1 LSRIIIT
8 GVAGFLGSSLAE
20 YCLEKGHIVTGFDN
34 LSRGCIENI
43 EAIMSHSNFEFI
55 ETDLTAQEQV
65 ALTFP
70 SADICFHLA
79 AINGTLFFHDRALDV
94 ISSNISMTM
103 NVLRQCLSTSTR
115 LIFTSSPEAFGLVEH
130 MPLEDYN
137 ESKFPAAS
145 DHQRF
150 SYGATKYVEELAMH
164 YAARQSLD
172 VRIVRPFNVYG
183 PRLRGKKDGQVI
195 GRFFG
200 QLLNN
205 EPLELHYE
213 GTHTRSFTYIQ
224 DAVEG
229 IYKAGLLD
237 VSLKDGK
244 PLAGLSFNIGS
255 DKEHKMIDVAHLLV
269 RLCQEADV
277 ALPEKPM
284 IMIESGH
291 PGDSSRRTCHPQ
303 AAKEHL
309 DWVATTTLEVGLQH
323 MIQELIQ
330 EVSSGAR

>member
-1 LSRIIIT
+1 MIT

-20 YCLEKGHIVTGFDN
+20 YCLEKGHTVTGFDN
-34 LSRGCIENI
+34 FSRGSLENI
-43 EAIMSHSNFEFI
+43 EHIMNHTNFTFI
-55 ETDLTAQEQV
+55 EMDLTHQEHV
-65 ALTFP
+65 KSFFP

-79 AINGTLFFHDRALDV
+79 AINGTLFFHEKALDV

-103 NVLRQCLSTSTR
+103 NVLRHCLATSTR

-195 GRFFG
+195 GRFFN

-205 EPLELHYE
+205 EPIELHYE
-213 GTHTRSFTYIQ
+213 GKHTRSFTYIQ

-229 IYKAGLLD
+229 MYKAGILD
-237 VSLKDGK
+237 VSFKDGK
-244 PLAGLSFNIGS
+244 SLAGLSFNIGS
-255 DKEHKMIDVAHLLV
+255 DEEHKMLDVAHLML
-269 RLCQEADV
+269 RLCQEANMK
-277 ALPEKPM
+277 LPQKPM
-284 IMIESGH
+284 LMLETGY

-309 DWVATTTLEVGLQH
+309 DWMPTTTLEDGLAQ
-323 MIQELIQ
+323 MIQSLAQ
-330 EVSSGAR
+330 EESSGAR